1 MWSSG
6 LLSVFCLWKTESS
19 ICFGFAS
26 LSGSFPVEG
35 QLEWLVKEVCGAK
48 SCLLFIKALATCPPS
63 SQTAENWK
71 VTWGE
76 ALHEKITANKE
87 IENWENIWKQRNWK
101 LRKFLQQR
109 KWILKSNL
117 RSTTWDNIRK
127 QRNWCFSRGWAT
139 QEYESHVSS
148 SFPPVFISFSS
159 APLSGRPLPGLK
171 LFFHQIL
178 TSMRAAKSQ
187 LASLH
192 DQKHDE
198 KGFTRFFYWLI
209 YHRSYTWIFM
219 DIWCTFPPIYLNFR
233 DFMLTMTIMI
243 R

>member
-1 MWSSG
+1 MLPSG

-26 LSGSFPVEG
+26 LSGSFPVED

-63 SQTAENWK
+63 SQTTENWK

-76 ALHEKITANKE
+76 ALHEKISANKE
-87 IENWENIWKQRNWK
+87 IENWDNFCK
-101 LRKFLQQR
+101 QR
-109 KWILKSNL
+109 KWNSKSNL
-117 RSTTWDNIRK
+117 RSTSWENIRK
-127 QRNWCFSRGWAT
+127 QRNWCFSRGWGT

-178 TSMRAAKSQ
+178 TSMRAAKSY

-192 DQKHDE
+192 DHILKRVFQD
-198 KGFTRFFYWLI
+198 FFYWFTDLF
-209 YHRSYTWIFM
+209 YWF
-219 DIWCTFPPIYLNFR
+219 
-233 DFMLTMTIMI
+233 IMNLPHTHGFL
-243 R
+243 RPFVVLSP